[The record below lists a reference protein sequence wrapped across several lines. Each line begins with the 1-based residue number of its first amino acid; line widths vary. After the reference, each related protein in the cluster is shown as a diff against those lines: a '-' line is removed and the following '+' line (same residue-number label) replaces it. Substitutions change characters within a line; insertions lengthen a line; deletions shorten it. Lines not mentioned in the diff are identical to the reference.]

1 MTQLGQKMNSTFSSL
16 SCHHV
21 TNIYPSTIITTLWF
35 QLDVFQTVIIYFITV
50 DYFML
55 GKTRRSKV
63 IKKII
68 QIENEWAK
76 PRVKV
81 FGSSHPLFGIFGSK
95 VG

>member
-1 MTQLGQKMNSTFSSL
+1 MTQLGQKMNSTFSFL
-16 SCHHV
+16 SCHL
-21 TNIYPSTIITTLWF
+21 TNIYPSNVITTLWF
-35 QLDVFQTVIIYFITV
+35 QLLDVFQTVIIYFITV